1 MVKIILASK
10 SKVRKQ
16 ILDDN
21 NIFTEVQNSN
31 LDEDIVKE
39 SLIKEKAS
47 PELISKNLAELKAN
61 KVSQKNQGFLVIGAD
76 SVIDLDGELISKP
89 INRDQALEIL
99 KKLNGKKHN
108 LISSVCISQ
117 NGAMIWNYTDKATL
131 TMKQFSLDELK
142 SYLSKITDEALYAYN
157 VYQIEGE
164 GRKLFLNIE
173 GDEDTIMGLPI
184 KKNKT
189 ILKQLRMKKYLVIGN
204 PIDHSLSPK
213 LQNWWLKENN
223 IDATYD
229 KIKLEVDEIKNF
241 IQEIKEQKIAGCNVT
256 VPFKKTVIPF
266 LDRLSPEAEQTQSV
280 NTITYDNGDLV
291 GHNTDIA
298 GFDSAI
304 KKLDFSLKGKKV
316 MILGAGGVVPSIIF
330 ALQKMNVQEIT
341 ISNRTKERAENLKV
355 LFNNIKILKWGNLT
369 DFHMVINATS
379 LGLNNEKINLKF
391 SSSGND
397 RLFYDVIYNPH
408 ETQFLKMGKQLGCKI
423 ENGKTMFVYQALEAF
438 KLWHSIEP
446 KVNTDT
452 FKLLD
457 ND

>member
-1 MVKIILASK
+1 
-10 SKVRKQ
+10 
-16 ILDDN
+16 
-21 NIFTEVQNSN
+21 
-31 LDEDIVKE
+31 
-39 SLIKEKAS
+39 
-47 PELISKNLAELKAN
+47 
-61 KVSQKNQGFLVIGAD
+61 
-76 SVIDLDGELISKP
+76 
-89 INRDQALEIL
+89 
-99 KKLNGKKHN
+99 
-108 LISSVCISQ
+108 
-117 NGAMIWNYTDKATL
+117 
-131 TMKQFSLDELK
+131 
-142 SYLSKITDEALYAYN
+142 
-157 VYQIEGE
+157 
-164 GRKLFLNIE
+164 
-173 GDEDTIMGLPI
+173 
-184 KKNKT
+184 
-189 ILKQLRMKKYLVIGN
+189 MKKYLVIGN

-229 KIKLEVDEIKNF
+229 KIELEVHEIKNF
-241 IQEIKEQKIAGCNVT
+241 IQQIKEQKIAGCNVT

-291 GHNTDIA
+291 GYNTDIA

-316 MILGAGGVVPSIIF
+316 LILGAGGVVPSIIF
-330 ALQKMNVQEIT
+330 ALKNMNVQEIT
-341 ISNRTKERAENLKV
+341 ISNRTKEKAENLRV
-355 LFNNIKILKWGNLT
+355 LFKDIKILEWGNLT

-408 ETQFLKMGKQLGCKI
+408 ETRFLKMGKQLGHKT
-423 ENGKTMFVYQALEAF
+423 ENGKTMFVYQALESF
-438 KLWHSIEP
+438 KLWHRIEP

-452 FKLLD
+452 FNLLD